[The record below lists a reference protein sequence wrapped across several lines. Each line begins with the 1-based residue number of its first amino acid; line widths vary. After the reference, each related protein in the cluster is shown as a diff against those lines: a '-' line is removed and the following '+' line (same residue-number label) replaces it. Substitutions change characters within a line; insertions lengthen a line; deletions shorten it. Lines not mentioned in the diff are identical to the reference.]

1 MNVRILGCSGGIGA
15 GLRSTSMLIDDD
27 ILIDAGSGLGD
38 LTLDEMGRIKHIFIT
53 HSHLDHVAFLPL
65 LIDTIFDRVTE
76 PVIIHGQHATLEALK
91 SYIFNWVVWP
101 DFAELPRPDSPVL
114 SYREMKIGETYEIK
128 GRIFEMLPVAHIVP
142 AVGYR
147 VQCATG
153 AFAFSGDTCTN
164 DGFWNA
170 LNAHEHLDMLIVESA
185 FANHNIELSKL
196 AKHYCPSLLAADM
209 KKFKHDPE
217 VYITHRKPGEEDTIL
232 TECKEL
238 MPERRLHGLSGG
250 EIFTL

>member
-27 ILIDAGSGLGD
+27 VLIDAGSGLGD
-38 LTLDEMGRIKHIFIT
+38 LTLDEMGGIKHIFIT

-65 LIDTIFDRVTE
+65 LIDTIFDRVTD
-76 PVIIHGQHATLEALK
+76 PVIIHGQQATLEALK

-114 SYREMKIGETYEIK
+114 SYREMKVGETFEIK
-128 GRIFEMLPVAHIVP
+128 GRVFEMLPVEHIVP

-147 VQCATG
+147 VECATG

-164 DGFWNA
+164 DGLWAA
-170 LNAHEHLDMLIVESA
+170 LNAHDRLDMLIVESA

-196 AKHYCPSLLAADM
+196 AKHYCPSLLADDM
-209 KKFKHDPE
+209 KKLKHEPE
-217 VYITHRKPGEEDTIL
+217 VYITHRKPGEEDKIL
-232 TECKEL
+232 HECKEL
-238 MPERRLHGLSGG
+238 MPDRKLHGLSGG